1 MMETDRLPYRSP
13 RDKEGHSR
21 SVHDVTNLLDLV
33 DSDGGVDGDDHHGGV
48 STINIDIDISNWDT
62 ILHCINPNVKS

>member
-1 MMETDRLPYRSP
+1 METDRLPYRSS

-33 DSDGGVDGDDHHGGV
+33 DSDGGVDGDDPPGGV
-48 STINIDIDISNWDT
+48 STINMDIDINNWDP

>member
-21 SVHDVTNLLDLV
+21 SVHDVTNLVDLV
-33 DSDGGVDGDDHHGGV
+33 ETIVMVV
-48 STINIDIDISNWDT
+48 SMVVMITIVGLRPLT
-62 ILHCINPNVKS
+62 LILI